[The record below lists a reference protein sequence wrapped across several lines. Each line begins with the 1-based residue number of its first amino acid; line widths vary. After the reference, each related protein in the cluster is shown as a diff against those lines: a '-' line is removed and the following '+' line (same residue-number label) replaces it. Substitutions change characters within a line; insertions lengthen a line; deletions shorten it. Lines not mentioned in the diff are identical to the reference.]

1 MPIVT
6 EERSEVIEI
15 EFQVW
20 CAVCGKGICAYT
32 EEDTKRNQKLGGK
45 HFTVSCPLCEKE
57 KEKLEKQVDALTA
70 EIDGLTAEI
79 DGLTKEIDRLQ
90 QNINQLENA

>member
-15 EFQVW
+15 AFQVW
-20 CAVCGKGICAYT
+20 CAV
-32 EEDTKRNQKLGGK
+32 
-45 HFTVSCPLCEKE
+45 CEKE

-70 EIDGLTAEI
+70 EIA
-79 DGLTKEIDRLQ
+79 GLTKEIDRLQ

>member
-20 CAVCGKGICAYT
+20 CAVCRKGICDYT

-45 HFTVSCPLCEKE
+45 HFTVSCPHCEKE
-57 KEKLEKQVDALTA
+57 KEELEKQVDA
-70 EIDGLTAEI
+70 LTAEI